1 MTTPMPTSGH
11 CVCGHSKDH
20 LRKAHPASVHPGSG
34 HSPSDHKASAHRAV
48 TTLARRVRVTTEWAF
63 TGGLIAAAAF
73 AAGWVERGHSDG
85 R

>member
-11 CVCGHSKDH
+11 CGGGHSNDHPRKDH
-20 LRKAHPASVHPGSG
+20 PVSDHPGS
-34 HSPSDHKASAHRAV
+34 AHQAV
-48 TTLARRVRVTTEWAF
+48 ATLARKTREATKWTL

-73 AAGWVERGHSDG
+73 LAGWVERGHSDG